1 MTLSDAIAAAR
12 AGRKTSLRCP
22 GHEDTNASLSVLP
35 PASDGWVRLKCH
47 AGCSLDQVLKA
58 TCLTRKDLAPPK
70 TSTATTKAARRIIA
84 TYDYTDE
91 AGTMLFQVVR
101 YEPKDFRQRCPDGSG
116 GWSWST
122 AGVRRVLF
130 RLPDVLQAIADQR
143 PVIIT
148 EGEKDALSLIP
159 KGWQATCN
167 PGGAGKWEPGY
178 TESLRGAD
186 TVVVPDNDTAG
197 EKHLAVVANALHGNV
212 DRLRVLRMP
221 NEVNGSKV
229 KDVSDFFTA
238 GGTIDQFQ
246 RLIDGAPDWT
256 PADTRDETETTPA
269 DQPFRLPKSDDDFSQ
284 AFLAARGDRLRF
296 CPDLKTW
303 LHFSPEEGWR
313 RDETGQ
319 AYATLLEFA
328 RQLVVAGLEEAKAL
342 EDPQSFVAQL
352 TRLKDRRR
360 LDPALHLS
368 TTDPRVVVR
377 ALDLD
382 SRPEI
387 IGCTNGILDVLTGNF
402 APFDRDVLVTRR
414 LAVAFDPD
422 AQAPTWERFLSE
434 VQPDPIMRAFLQRLL
449 GSALFGAVRDHVLPF
464 HYGRGANG
472 KSTALETVLDLFGG
486 YGAKLTNS
494 LVYSTRNGAPPFLE
508 LAGLF
513 GARLAI
519 GEENAQGGALAEEL
533 LKKIT
538 GGDRVK
544 GRFHHANFIE
554 GPASYKVHLVGNHK
568 PLIAGTDDGIWRR
581 FAIVPWPVSIPPER
595 RDPLLRERI
604 TREAP
609 GLLNWLV
616 QGCIA
621 WNRDGL
627 QIPES
632 CRAITNDFRQ
642 SSDELAD
649 FIGEA
654 LSKDPERYCLKGEV
668 YLAYKRWAE
677 EGGLRPKTKRQ
688 LSTAL
693 QERGFESGRTSSTRD
708 HSWIGWTLSQP

>member
-1 MTLSDAIAAAR
+1 MLLVEGEKTADAALRIFPTRITTTWQGGSKAFSKADLTPLQGRDVVFWPDADEPGFAVVEEVLAALPQARVVDLPSGLPEGWDLADAIPEGVDVVAIEAAAR
-12 AGRKTSLRCP
+12 
-22 GHEDTNASLSVLP
+22 
-35 PASDGWVRLKCH
+35 
-47 AGCSLDQVLKA
+47 
-58 TCLTRKDLAPPK
+58 
-70 TSTATTKAARRIIA
+70 KAAPRPPRA
-84 TYDYTDE
+84 PMLPLSPAGPKLGPE
-91 AGTMLFQVVR
+91 A
-101 YEPKDFRQRCPDGSG
+101 
-116 GWSWST
+116 
-122 AGVRRVLF
+122 
-130 RLPDVLQAIADQR
+130 
-143 PVIIT
+143 
-148 EGEKDALSLIP
+148 
-159 KGWQATCN
+159 
-167 PGGAGKWEPGY
+167 
-178 TESLRGAD
+178 
-186 TVVVPDNDTAG
+186 
-197 EKHLAVVANALHGNV
+197 
-212 DRLRVLRMP
+212 
-221 NEVNGSKV
+221 
-229 KDVSDFFTA
+229 
-238 GGTIDQFQ
+238 
-246 RLIDGAPDWT
+246 AP
-256 PADTRDETETTPA
+256 E
-269 DQPFRLPKSDDDFSQ
+269 DQPFRLPRSDDDFSQ
-284 AFLAARGDRLRF
+284 AFLAARGDCLRF

-303 LHFSPEEGWR
+303 LHFSPDQGWQ

-328 RQLVVAGLEEAKAL
+328 RQLVVAGLEEAKTL

-382 SRPEI
+382 NRPEI
-387 IGCTNGILDVLTGNF
+387 IGCTNGILDVLTGQF
-402 APFDRDVLVTRR
+402 TPFDRDVLVTRR

-449 GSALFGAVRDHVLPF
+449 GSALFGAVRDHILPF
-464 HYGRGANG
+464 HHGRGANG
-472 KSTALETVLDLFGG
+472 KSTALETILHLFGG

-494 LVYSTRNGAPPFLE
+494 LVYSTRNGAPPYLE

-513 GARLAI
+513 GARLTI

-533 LKKIT
+533 LKAIT

-544 GRFHHANFIE
+544 GRFLYSAFIE

-627 QIPES
+627 QIPEA
-632 CRAITNDFRQ
+632 CRAVTNDFRQ
-642 SSDELAD
+642 ESDELAD

-677 EGGLRPKTKRQ
+677 EGGLRRKTKRQ

-693 QERGFESGRTSSTRD
+693 QERGFESGRTPATRD
-708 HSWIGWTLSQP
+708 HSWIGWTLNQP

>member
-1 MTLSDAIAAAR
+1 MMSLSEAITVAR
-12 AGRKTSLRCP
+12 AGRTTPLRCP
-22 GHEDTNASLSVLP
+22 GHDDNRASLSVLP
-35 PASDGWVRLKCH
+35 PKEDGWVRLKCH
-47 AGCSLDQVLKA
+47 AGCNQNQILAGAGLSLKHIEPATSQVQPI
-58 TCLTRKDLAPPK
+58 RKK
-70 TSTATTKAARRIIA
+70 EIVA
-84 TYDYTDE
+84 TYNYTDE
-91 AGTMLFQVVR
+91 TGTLLFQVVR

-130 RLPDVLQAIADQR
+130 KLPDVLQAIADQR

-148 EGEKDALSLIP
+148 EGEKDVLSLIP
-159 KGWQATCN
+159 KGWQGTCN

-186 TVVVPDNDTAG
+186 IVVVPDNDTAG
-197 EKHLAVVANALHGNV
+197 EKHLAVVANALQGNV

-246 RLIDGAPDWT
+246 KLIDGAPDWT
-256 PADTRDETETTPA
+256 PADTRDETETTPE

-303 LHFSPEEGWR
+303 LHFTPGEGWR

-328 RQLVVAGLEEAKAL
+328 RQLVVAGLEEAKTL

-382 SRPEI
+382 SRPEV
-387 IGCTNGILDVLTGNF
+387 IGCTNGILDVLNGNF

-434 VQPDPIMRAFLQRLL
+434 VQPDPIVRAFLQRLL
-449 GSALFGAVRDHVLPF
+449 GSALFGAVRDHILPF
-464 HYGRGANG
+464 HHGTGANG

-494 LVYSTRNGAPPFLE
+494 LVYSTRNGAPPYLE

-581 FAIVPWPVSIPPER
+581 FVLIPWPISIPPER

-632 CRAITNDFRQ
+632 CRAITADFRQ
-642 SSDELAD
+642 ESDELAD
-649 FIGEA
+649 FITEK
-654 LSKDPERYCLKGEV
+654 LSKDPDHYCLKGEV

-693 QERGFESGRTSSTRD
+693 QERGFESGRTPATRD

>member
-1 MTLSDAIAAAR
+1 MSLPDAIAAAR
-12 AGRKTSLRCP
+12 AGKTTSLRCP
-22 GHEDTNASLSVLP
+22 GHDDNRPSLSVLP

-47 AGCSLDQVLKA
+47 AGCSRDQILAGAGLSLKHIGSA
-58 TCLTRKDLAPPK
+58 TSQVQPIRKRK
-70 TSTATTKAARRIIA
+70 IVT

-91 AGTMLFQVVR
+91 AGTLLFQVVR
-101 YEPKDFRQRCPDGSG
+101 YEPKGFCQRRPDGNG
-116 GWSWST
+116 DWIWNLNN
-122 AGVRRVLF
+122 VRKVLF
-130 RLPDVLQAIADQR
+130 KLTDVRWAISEKH

-148 EGEKDALSLIP
+148 EGEKDALSLIS
-159 KGWQATCN
+159 KGWKSTCN
-167 PGGAGKWEPGY
+167 PMGAEKWEPGY
-178 TESLRGAD
+178 TETLKGGDILIA
-186 TVVVPDNDTAG
+186 PDNDSAG
-197 EKHLAVVANALHGNV
+197 EKHLAVIANALHGNV
-212 DRLRVLRMP
+212 ARLRVLRMP

-229 KDVSDFFTA
+229 KDASDFFAA

-246 RLIDGAPDWT
+246 ELIDGAPDWT
-256 PADTRDETETTPA
+256 PADTLGRPETTPA
-269 DQPFRLPKSDDDFSQ
+269 DQAFRLPRSDDDFSQ

-303 LHFSPEEGWR
+303 LHFSPDQGWQ

-328 RQLVVAGLEEAKAL
+328 RQLVVAGLEEAKTH
-342 EDPQSFVAQL
+342 EDPQPFVALL

-382 SRPEI
+382 NRPEI
-387 IGCTNGILDVLTGNF
+387 IGCTNGILDVLTGQF
-402 APFDRDVLVTRR
+402 TPFDRNVLVTRR

-449 GSALFGAVRDHVLPF
+449 GSALFGAVRDHILPF
-464 HYGRGANG
+464 HHGRGANG

-494 LVYSTRNGAPPFLE
+494 LVYSTRNGAPPYLE

-581 FAIVPWPVSIPPER
+581 FVLIPWPISIPPER

-642 SSDELAD
+642 ESDELAD
-649 FIGEA
+649 FITEK
-654 LSKDPERYCLKGEV
+654 LSKDPDHYCLKGEV
-668 YLAYKRWAE
+668 YLTYKRWAE

-693 QERGFESGRTSSTRD
+693 QERGFESGRTPATRD

>member
-1 MTLSDAIAAAR
+1 MMTLPEAIDNAR
-12 AGRKTSLRCP
+12 AGRTTPLRCP
-22 GHEDTNASLSVLP
+22 GHDDRNASLSVLP
-35 PASDGWVRLKCH
+35 PKEDGLVRIKCH
-47 AGCSLDQVLKA
+47 TGCSLDQILAGAGLSRKHIGPA
-58 TCLTRKDLAPPK
+58 TSQVQPIRKRK
-70 TSTATTKAARRIIA
+70 VVA
-84 TYDYTDE
+84 TYDYLDE
-91 AGTMLFQVVR
+91 AATLLFQVVR
-101 YEPKDFRQRCPDGSG
+101 FEPKDFRQRRPNGKD
-116 GWSWST
+116 WIWKIN
-122 AGVRRVLF
+122 GVRKVIFKLS
-130 RLPDVLQAIADQR
+130 DVRWAISDKR

-148 EGEKDALSLIP
+148 EGEKDALSLIT

-167 PGGAGKWEPGY
+167 PMGAGKWEPGY
-178 TESLRGAD
+178 TEMLKGGD
-186 TVVVPDNDTAG
+186 ILITPDNDPAG
-197 EKHLAVVANALHGNV
+197 EKHLAIVANALQGNV

-221 NEVNGSKV
+221 NELNGSKV
-229 KDVSDFFTA
+229 KDASDFFAA
-238 GGTIDQFQ
+238 GGTIHQFQ
-246 RLIDGAPDWT
+246 ELIDNAPDWIQADT
-256 PADTRDETETTPA
+256 KDEPEAAPADE
-269 DQPFRLPKSDDDFSQ
+269 PFRLPRSDDDFSQ
-284 AFLAARGDRLRF
+284 AFLKACGDRLRF
-296 CPDLKTW
+296 CPDLETW
-303 LHFSPEEGWR
+303 LHFSPDEGWR

-319 AYATLLEFA
+319 AYTTLLKFA
-328 RQLVVAGLEEAKAL
+328 RQLVVAGLEEAKTH
-342 EDPQSFVAQL
+342 EDPQPFVAQL

-382 SRPEI
+382 SRHEV

-402 APFDRDVLVTRR
+402 APFNRDVLVTRR

-422 AQAPTWERFLSE
+422 AEAPTWERFLSE

-449 GSALFGAVRDHVLPF
+449 GSALFGGVRDHILPF
-464 HYGRGANG
+464 HHGTGANG

-494 LVYSTRNGAPPFLE
+494 LVYSTRNGAPPILE

-519 GEENAQGGALAEEL
+519 GEENAQGGALAEDL

-581 FAIVPWPVSIPPER
+581 FVLIPWPVSIPPEQ

-627 QIPES
+627 KIPES
-632 CRAITNDFRQ
+632 CQALTKDFRQ
-642 SSDELAD
+642 ESDELAD
-649 FIGEA
+649 FVGER
-654 LSKDPERYCLKGEV
+654 LTKDAEHYCLKGDV
-668 YLAYKRWAE
+668 YNAYKRWAE
-677 EGGLRPKTKRQ
+677 GGGLRPMTKRQ

-693 QERGFESGRTSSTRD
+693 QERGFESWRTSATRD
-708 HSWIGWTLSQP
+708 HAWIGWTINQQ